1 MREQQYRAV
10 SRATARC
17 FTPALF
23 IGALALTSHAEAGQ
37 LTLGQDQDTTITYA
51 GTLSYGLGVR
61 AKNASDTLINSST
74 VTPSG
79 QFANINMDDGDRNF
93 KKGSLINNRV
103 SLLAEADVRH
113 DNYGV
118 FVRGNAFYDQAYRRG
133 HNDNDSPATIN
144 KFGPS
149 NEFSDG
155 ASYYEGRRA
164 RLLDAYLYGN
174 FKFGESKSLDLRAG
188 NQVVAWGE
196 SLFFPG
202 ISGAQG
208 PVDATKANVPGV
220 EVKDILLPVG
230 QVSAQ
235 LAVNETWSLLGYYQ
249 YQYKPNELDAVGSY
263 FSYSDLVGPGA
274 AFSRLSPGTFSPFG
288 FALPPA
294 SPNIMGNG
302 FPFTGEN
309 KARNSGQWGVGTRFR
324 VGQATELGLFYLRY
338 HDKNPSVAVNFTP
351 TPAMFQS
358 MGFPALMPTSY
369 DVNYLEDIKL
379 AGASFT
385 TRLGDTNVAGE
396 VSYKQDVPMLV
407 GTPLGAMT
415 SRGDA
420 TQAQLSFI
428 QSIGP
433 TPLANSISLLG
444 EVVDVYVNKVKSLSV
459 AALGGASFD
468 HLVND
473 ETTLRTRNAWGYQF
487 GATLTYNNV
496 FDGWDLDVPLT
507 FGQLVKGVPAVAGA
521 LGSYTGE
528 GDMRL
533 GVGANFKYLNNL
545 QLGLSYNAFLGSPDR
560 RLRPLADRDYWAL
573 SAKYSF

>member
-1 MREQQYRAV
+1 MKQPYRAV
-10 SRATARC
+10 SRAAARRC
-17 FTPALF
+17 TPVLLA
-23 IGALALTSHAEAGQ
+23 GALALAQQAEAGQ
-37 LTLGQDQDTTITYA
+37 LTVGQDQDTTITYA
-51 GTLSYGLGVR
+51 ATLSYGLGVR
-61 AKNASDTLINSST
+61 AKNPSDKLINANT
-74 VTPSG
+74 VTSTG
-79 QFANINMDDGDRNF
+79 QFVNINSDDGDRNF

-103 SLLAEADVRH
+103 SLLAEADVHH

-118 FVRGNAFYDQAYRRG
+118 FVRGSAFYDDAYHGR
-133 HNDNDSPATIN
+133 NDNDSPSTIN
-144 KFGPS
+144 KFGQF
-149 NEFSDG
+149 NHFSDA
-155 ASYYEGRRA
+155 ASYYEGSRA
-164 RLLDAYLYGN
+164 RVLDAYLYGN
-174 FKFGESKSLDLRAG
+174 FKFGEGKSLDLRAG

-208 PVDATKANVPGV
+208 PADATKANVPGV

-230 QVSAQ
+230 QVSGQ
-235 LAVNETWSLLGYYQ
+235 LSLSDRWSLLGYYQ
-249 YQYKPNELDAVGSY
+249 YQYKPNELDAVGGY

-274 AFSRLSPGTFSPFG
+274 AYSLLRPGTFSPFG
-288 FALPPA
+288 FNLPPS

-309 KARNSGQWGVGTRFR
+309 KARNSGQWGMGTRFR
-324 VGQATELGLFYLRY
+324 VGNETELGLFYLRY
-338 HDKNPSVAVNFTP
+338 HDKNPTVSVNFSP

-358 MGFPALMPTSY
+358 MGFPAVMPTSY
-369 DVNYLEDIKL
+369 SVDYLEDIKL
-379 AGASFT
+379 TGASFT

-396 VSYKQDVPMLV
+396 VSYKQNVPMLV

-433 TPLANSISLLG
+433 TPIADSMALMG
-444 EVVDVYVNKVKSLSV
+444 EVVDVYVNRVKSLSV

-468 HLVND
+468 QLAND

-507 FGQLVKGVPAVAGA
+507 FGQLVKGVPAVAGSIGA
-521 LGSYTGE
+521 YTGQ

-533 GVGANFKYLNNL
+533 GIGANFKYLNNL
-545 QLGLSYNAFLGSPDR
+545 QLGLSYNAFLGSPDP